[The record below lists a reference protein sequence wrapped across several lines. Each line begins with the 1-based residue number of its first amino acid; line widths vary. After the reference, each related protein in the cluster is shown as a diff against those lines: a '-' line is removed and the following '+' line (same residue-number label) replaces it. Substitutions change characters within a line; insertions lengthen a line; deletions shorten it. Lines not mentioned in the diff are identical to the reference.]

1 MKHRLRTLQRGLVL
15 VGTALLLT
23 FVIARGAGWL
33 LSDVQ
38 IADFREA
45 EEQPVPTAQE
55 QPETQQSA
63 PNFRL
68 WAAQRLRAYRHALS
82 QRLQPPLAV
91 LRIPSINLEVPV
103 LRGTG
108 AYTLNTGAGLIP
120 GTAAPGTRG
129 NIGLAGHRDGFFRG
143 LKDLRAGDTIE
154 LRTHSGTDVYVV
166 TRTRITNPRDLS
178 ALQQERG
185 PALTLVTCYPFY
197 AIGKAPQR
205 FIVQAELRDSQP
217 AGASSVQ
224 SQALP

>member
-1 MKHRLRTLQRGLVL
+1 VKHRLRTLQRGLVL

-33 LSDVQ
+33 LSDMQ
-38 IADFREA
+38 TANFREA
-45 EEQPVPTAQE
+45 EEQPVLTAEE

-63 PNFRL
+63 PDFRL
-68 WAAQRLRAYRHALS
+68 WAAQRVRAYRHALS
-82 QRLQPPLAV
+82 QHLQPPLAV

-108 AYTLNTGAGLIP
+108 AYTLNAGAGLIP

-154 LRTHSGTDVYVV
+154 LRTHSGTDLYVV
-166 TRTRITNPRDLS
+166 TRTRITSPRDLS
-178 ALQQERG
+178 VLQEKS

-217 AGASSVQ
+217 SGASSAQ
-224 SQALP
+224 SQALR